1 MERKHP
7 GLLSSSQNV
16 GKRSRFIL
24 DRGIE
29 NTTNVKHVVATWTDP
44 VDLYHESLGHR
55 ASLHPSTW
63 PSHKAVAAPEAGS
76 TAGGCELC
84 SETRGVFPKCQALLT
99 TAEHRPGASPSEAY
113 GAFTKCPLVA
123 RCRLEAGGQG

>member
-1 MERKHP
+1 MQRLWTQSKCSTEGSCSSCSPWLRGEEEALERES
-7 GLLSSSQNV
+7 G
-16 GKRSRFIL
+16 G
-24 DRGIE
+24 
-29 NTTNVKHVVATWTDP
+29 
-44 VDLYHESLGHR
+44 LYHESLGHR